1 MKRYKKVIFLMI
13 TISVLA
19 GCGGGGEGNQN
30 IDGAVWSTSGKVID
44 DAGNPIAGAEVS
56 VKLNDV
62 KYSVKTD
69 NNGNYRLKTP
79 QDYDYPQFFAG
90 IIKADHYK
98 PVTVLFSYT
107 NNHLGVDTKTS
118 NPTLKKLQET
128 DIIFFNGLDIIHL
141 GDNQFTGSV
150 NSQLQIKAQG
160 KVWIDH
166 FIYSDLLKSKY
177 DNICI
182 SFMGRG
188 FNSIKDGSNDPISLS
203 NNGQPGTYIVKILP
217 DSAENG
223 SFSQYKEC
231 FSLSSFKAGDKIQL
245 QINSLPKNGDF
256 DDFEMINMFGELSG
270 NGTVVTPPTTPDN
283 PSSTGN
289 NTGSVTVDNH
299 YYPIDYRAPIA
310 LYPNPSNGLNS
321 DILCA
326 VNYAALGPHYE
337 YLKPNGLVSG
347 STEKARACSNVKSN
361 WPSFINF
368 IQNNISNC
376 QNKSFEGIYINAID
390 ASNLYSYSTTYTL
403 QNPIDW
409 IKVSKQLQVNYQ
421 SDVDLCN
428 K

>member
-160 KVWIDH
+160 KVGLTILYIQ
-166 FIYSDLLKSKY
+166 IY
-177 DNICI
+177 
-182 SFMGRG
+182 
-188 FNSIKDGSNDPISLS
+188 
-203 NNGQPGTYIVKILP
+203 
-217 DSAENG
+217 
-223 SFSQYKEC
+223 
-231 FSLSSFKAGDKIQL
+231 
-245 QINSLPKNGDF
+245 
-256 DDFEMINMFGELSG
+256 
-270 NGTVVTPPTTPDN
+270 
-283 PSSTGN
+283 
-289 NTGSVTVDNH
+289 
-299 YYPIDYRAPIA
+299 
-310 LYPNPSNGLNS
+310 
-321 DILCA
+321 
-326 VNYAALGPHYE
+326 
-337 YLKPNGLVSG
+337 
-347 STEKARACSNVKSN
+347 
-361 WPSFINF
+361 
-368 IQNNISNC
+368 
-376 QNKSFEGIYINAID
+376 
-390 ASNLYSYSTTYTL
+390 
-403 QNPIDW
+403 
-409 IKVSKQLQVNYQ
+409 
-421 SDVDLCN
+421 
-428 K
+428 